1 MNHTKAPHA
10 PNPMPDKIV
19 GRNSVL
25 ELLRS
30 GNREIEQI
38 LIAQGRVDPRIQQV
52 LSIAKKKGIRYDF
65 AQRSE
70 LDRIEADV
78 PHQGIIA
85 FVGPKSYMDIKTLI
99 QGAQNS
105 DHPALLMMLDG
116 IQDPRNLGAIIRT
129 ADAVNADGIIIPKH
143 KAAGVT
149 TAADKTAAG
158 SSEYVPIAQVTNLA
172 QTIDVLKAAGIW
184 VIGADQ
190 DAPMRYT
197 QADFNMPICLVL
209 GNEGE
214 GLRRLVKEKCDLLV
228 HLPLYGHVPSL
239 NVSVAAGVLL
249 YEVIRQRIKQTPPKT

>member
-1 MNHTKAPHA
+1 M
-10 PNPMPDKIV
+10 PNKIV

-30 GNREIEQI
+30 GNREVEQL
-38 LIAQGRVDPRIQQV
+38 LIAQGTHDPRIQQI
-52 LSIAKKKGIRYDF
+52 LSIAKKRNIPCDF
-65 AQRSE
+65 APRRE
-70 LDRIEADV
+70 LDRLEADT
-78 PHQGIIA
+78 PHQGVIA
-85 FVGPKSYMDIKTLI
+85 LVGPKSYTDVKTLI
-99 QGAQNS
+99 NDVQNRGRS
-105 DHPALLMMLDG
+105 ALLMMLDQ

-149 TAADKTAAG
+149 TAADKVAAG

-172 QTIDVLKAAGIW
+172 QTIDTLKMAGIW

-190 DAPMRYT
+190 EGQTPYT
-197 QADFNMPICLVL
+197 QADFTTPICLVL

-228 HLPLYGHVPSL
+228 HLPMYGHVPSL
-239 NVSVAAGVLL
+239 NVSVVAGVLL
-249 YEVIRQRIKQTPPKT
+249 YEVVRQRAKRTPS

>member
-1 MNHTKAPHA
+1 MS
-10 PNPMPDKIV
+10 DKIV

-30 GNREIEQI
+30 GNREVEQI
-38 LIAQGRVDPRIQQV
+38 LIAQGSADGRIQQV
-52 LSIAKKKGIRYDF
+52 LSIAKKKGIRCDF
-65 AQRSE
+65 APRSE

-78 PHQGIIA
+78 PHQGLIA
-85 FVGPKSYMDIKTLI
+85 FVGPKSYTDIKTLI
-99 QGAQNS
+99 KAAQDS
-105 DHPALLMMLDG
+105 ERPALLIMLDG

-149 TAADKTAAG
+149 TAADKTSAG

-172 QTIDVLKAAGIW
+172 QTIDALKAAGIW
-184 VIGADQ
+184 VIGTAQ
-190 DAPMRYT
+190 EASMCYT
-197 QADFNMPICLVL
+197 QADFNVPICLVL

-228 HLPLYGHVPSL
+228 HLPMYGHVPSL

-249 YEVIRQRIKQTPPKT
+249 YEVVRQRRNA